1 MFLGAIITDCGLQIM
16 INLNQLRAFYH
27 VAKYESYTIAAQKL
41 FISQPAVTA
50 QIKLFEKF
58 YDMKLFRKQGKKLF
72 LTHIGKILFEKAE
85 HIFDMEDE
93 VDIILTQTRELNQG
107 VLEIGCTKAYARHIM
122 PSIISVF
129 HRAYP
134 NIKVILE
141 EGSSMSMINTLRDF
155 KNEVVVVA
163 QMDVHDARL
172 EFIPFSQEEI
182 VVVIPVDHPL
192 TRKKELEFRDIVK
205 EPVIMKGKGSGT
217 RKKILELYKTHK
229 TVPDVFMESNNTG
242 FIIDLVERGEGIS
255 FLVKPAIYQKVKD
268 KKLASRKLMNTK
280 IFLDVSL
287 GYSKN
292 TPLSPAA
299 KAFYE
304 VVKNSFIE
312 ESPRGGVGSLMARIL
327 AEHPQNE

>member
-1 MFLGAIITDCGLQIM
+1 M
-16 INLNQLRAFYH
+16 INLNQLRAFYY
-27 VAKYESYTIAAQKL
+27 VAKHDSFTIAAEKL

-50 QIKLFEKF
+50 QVKLFEKS
-58 YDMKLFRKQGKKLF
+58 YDIKLFKKQGRKLY
-72 LTHIGKILFEKAE
+72 LTHVGKILFEKAGY
-85 HIFDMEDE
+85 IFNTENELDN
-93 VDIILTQTRELNQG
+93 ILTQIKQLNHG
-107 VLEIGCTKAYARHIM
+107 LLEIGCTKAYARHIM
-122 PSIISVF
+122 PSIITVF
-129 HRAYP
+129 HRTYP

-141 EGSSMSMINTLRDF
+141 EGSSMTMINSLRDF

-163 QMDVHDARL
+163 QMEVSDSRI

-182 VVVIPVDHPL
+182 VIILPVNHPL
-192 TRKKELEFRDIVK
+192 ALKKELEFNDIVK
-205 EPVIMKGKGSGT
+205 EPVILKGEGSGT
-217 RKKILELYKTHK
+217 RKKILDLYKKHGAR
-229 TVPDVFMESNNTG
+229 PNVFMESNNTG

-255 FLVKPAIYQKVKD
+255 FLVQPAIAQKVKE
-268 KKLASRKLMNTK
+268 KKLALRKLTNTR

-304 VVKNSFIE
+304 VVKKSFIE
-312 ESPRGGVGSLMARIL
+312 QSPRGGVGSIMAKIL

>member
-1 MFLGAIITDCGLQIM
+1 M
-16 INLNQLRAFYH
+16 INLNQLRAFYY
-27 VAKYESYTIAAQKL
+27 VAKHASYTIAAEKL

-50 QIKLFEKF
+50 QVKLFETFNDIKLFK
-58 YDMKLFRKQGKKLF
+58 KQGRKLY
-72 LTHIGKILFEKAE
+72 LTYIGKRLFEKAE
-85 HIFDMEDE
+85 LIFDIEDE
-93 VDIILTQTRELNQG
+93 VDTILTQMKELNQG

-141 EGSSMSMINTLRDF
+141 EGSSMAMINSLRDF

-163 QMDVHDARL
+163 QMEVNDSRIH
-172 EFIPFSQEEI
+172 FIPFSQEEI
-182 VVVIPVDHPL
+182 VIVLPMNHRLTHKL
-192 TRKKELEFRDIVK
+192 TRKKELEFKDIVM

-217 RKKILELYKTHK
+217 RKKILDLYKKHK
-229 TVPDVFMESNNTG
+229 AVPNIFMESNNTG
-242 FIIDLVERGEGIS
+242 FITDLVERGEGIS
-255 FLVKPAIYQKVKD
+255 FLVKPAIDQKVKE
-268 KKLASRKLMNTK
+268 KKLALGKLKDTNL
-280 IFLDVSL
+280 FLDVSL

-292 TPLSPAA
+292 IPLSPAA

-312 ESPRGGVGSLMARIL
+312 KTPQGGVGSLMAKIL